1 MRVVTAA
8 LVSLL
13 LLIPSAAGAAE
24 KAVTLKVTDRVAG
37 GTIRYLGGYGLVPAL
52 RHPRAAKFVH
62 ESDVNITKFW
72 VGYGKS
78 NCEGRGEFYGP
89 DFKELAIRQVTKFPE
104 TIDWA
109 AELSGSAKRLADFEA
124 RIKTCVDNGIQPMLE
139 VNNKLK
145 GMKLRRRFFWRYT
158 FLLNYY
164 LNKVKGYNVILWN
177 FGSEHGRLGP
187 EQLDVGS
194 DAVRASEKLTGVP
207 VLVGGCG
214 DDGDIDI
221 DYETVLKSRYIQR
234 ADALSFHSFNF
245 RNDFPK
251 LGVPGVKSA
260 NGNFRE
266 PYDRV
271 LRERFDGLQK
281 KFRPGKK
288 LLPYW
293 DTGWYWRDS
302 KSNRP
307 EKSKTYVREET
318 KDLIPFEY
326 LGRCMHACETRATV
340 FIYCSFYGA
349 RASSAVHAPKGGGL
363 VIKPLYHAMRMM
375 TRANLGAAERLE
387 LEGEPGD
394 EIMQALATRSGT
406 RLYLTCLSRL
416 TKDDIKLTIRGLD
429 AGGSRKFAVH
439 RLDDKHRD
447 TIVERGTI
455 APSLS
460 LDLPPL
466 SALQVVIGMP
476 TAE

>member
-1 MRVVTAA
+1 MRMLPAV
-8 LVSLL
+8 LISSLL
-13 LLIPSAAGAAE
+13 LISSAAAGAE

-52 RHPRAAKFVH
+52 RNPRAAGLVH
-62 ESDVNITKFW
+62 ESGVNVTKFW
-72 VGYGKS
+72 VGYGTES
-78 NCEGRGEFYGP
+78 CESRGEFYGP
-89 DFKELAIRQVTKFPE
+89 DFKEVAIRQVTKCPE

-109 AELSGSAKRLADFEA
+109 AELGGSAKRLENFEA
-124 RIKTCVDNGIQPMLE
+124 QIRTCIDNGIQPMME

-164 LNKVKGYNVILWN
+164 LNKVKGYNVLLWN
-177 FGSEHGRLGP
+177 FGSENGRLGP
-187 EQLDVGS
+187 EQLDAGS

-221 DYETVLKSRYIQR
+221 DFETVLKSRYIER
-234 ADALSFHSFNF
+234 ADVLSFHSFNF
-245 RNDFPK
+245 LNDFPA

-266 PYDRV
+266 PYDKV
-271 LRERFDGLQK
+271 LLERFDGLQK
-281 KFRPGKK
+281 KLRPGKK

-307 EKSKTYVREET
+307 EESHTYSRKET
-318 KDLIPFEY
+318 RDLIPFEY
-326 LGRCMHACETRATV
+326 LGRCMQACRARTTA
-340 FIYCSFYGA
+340 FIYCSFYGG
-349 RASSAVHAPKGGGL
+349 RASSAVQASRGGGL
-363 VIKPLYHAMRMM
+363 VVMPLYHAVRMM
-375 TRANLGAAERLE
+375 TRANLGATERLE

-406 RLYLTCLSRL
+406 RLYLTCLNRRANDTIRL
-416 TKDDIKLTIRGLD
+416 TIQGLD

-439 RLDDKHRD
+439 RLDATRRD
-447 TIVERGTI
+447 DIVERGTV
-455 APSLS
+455 APSLA

-476 TAE
+476 TEE